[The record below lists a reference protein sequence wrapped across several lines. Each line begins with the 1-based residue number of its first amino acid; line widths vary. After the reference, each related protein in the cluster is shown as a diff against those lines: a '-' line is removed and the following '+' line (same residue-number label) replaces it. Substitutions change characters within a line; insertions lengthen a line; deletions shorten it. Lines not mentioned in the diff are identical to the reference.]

1 MKPLCI
7 YHGNCADG
15 FTAAWAVWKRFG
27 DSFDYH
33 AGVYQN
39 PPPDVGG
46 RHVVLVDFSYKRE
59 VMRAMRG
66 HGGYMNGKAR
76 SVLVLDHHKS
86 AAEDLGTR
94 EGSFCTQIADWTG
107 PLTWERHLGN
117 AAQDEMEGAVD
128 SVYCLFDMDRSGA
141 GIAWDFFHPDTPRP
155 KLIDYVEDR
164 DLWRCALPDSRA
176 VNAWIFSHPY
186 DFHDWDHVSG
196 VVESDFPV
204 ASIGGQAIERKHHK
218 DVGELVAALRR
229 EMIIGGHWVPV
240 ANLPYTLTSDA
251 GHLMCAAYQ
260 SPNLQGEIVTPPFAA
275 CYWDTPEGRV
285 FSLRSVEGGADVSEI
300 AKQYGGGGHRN
311 AAGFRL
317 PHGVAP

>member
-15 FTAAWAVWKRFG
+15 FTAAWAIHRKFG
-27 DSFDYH
+27 NDFDYH
-33 AGVYQN
+33 AGVYQD
-39 PPPDVGG
+39 PPPDVTG
-46 RHVVLVDFSYKRE
+46 RDVLLVDFSYKRE
-59 VMRAMRG
+59 VLRDMART
-66 HGGYMNGKAR
+66 AR
-76 SVLVLDHHKS
+76 SVLVLDHHKT
-86 AAEDLGTR
+86 AADDLFEDTR
-94 EGSFCTQIADWTG
+94 TGDGPAVMRMDDWTG

-117 AAQDEMEGAVD
+117 VSLDQSQGAPCAN
-128 SVYCLFDMDRSGA
+128 VYAYFDMGRSGA

-164 DLWRCALPDSRA
+164 DLWRFALPDSRA

-285 FSLRSVEGGADVSEI
+285 FSLRSTGEGLDVSEI

-317 PHGVAP
+317 PHGVEP